1 MVVTATKTPKKLENV
16 PVVVTVITSEEIET
30 IPVNPGGQ
38 IMQPNNVDEVEI
50 KGVDV
55 ELAYDLLKSVTL
67 FANYNYNET
76 RDGKTDDILD
86 GYPRN
91 SALLGFRTR
100 HRFGEDWRLLGSYAA
115 RYRGDHTTTSCG
127 NPPVTETLGDY
138 WYHTARVG
146 LDWNDMLFFNVDLF
160 NIFNERSKTDI
171 DQYLPEFNYF
181 VG

>member
-1 MVVTATKTPKKLENV
+1 MICVCLIGTAAIAEETVPRLEPVVVTATKTPKKLENV
-16 PVVVTVITSEEIET
+16 PAVVTVITSEEIET

-38 IMQPNNVDEVEI
+38 IIQPNNVDEVEI

-100 HRFGEDWRLLGSYAA
+100 HCFGEDWRLLGSYAA
-115 RYRGDHTTTSCG
+115 RYRGYYTTTS
-127 NPPVTETLGDY
+127 NSL
-138 WYHTARVG
+138 R
-146 LDWNDMLFFNVDLF
+146 
-160 NIFNERSKTDI
+160 IFSFKMNHHVLLLSDFTGV
-171 DQYLPEFNYF
+171 QC
-181 VG
+181 